1 MLKRKNDLKIIAE
14 IAQGFEGNFEY
25 NMEKPEGVL
34 KKSVDGKL
42 GSQILNWSPEINLI
56 EGIKHTVLWYKENY
70 G

>member
-1 MLKRKNDLKIIAE
+1 
-14 IAQGFEGNFEY
+14 
-25 NMEKPEGVL
+25 L